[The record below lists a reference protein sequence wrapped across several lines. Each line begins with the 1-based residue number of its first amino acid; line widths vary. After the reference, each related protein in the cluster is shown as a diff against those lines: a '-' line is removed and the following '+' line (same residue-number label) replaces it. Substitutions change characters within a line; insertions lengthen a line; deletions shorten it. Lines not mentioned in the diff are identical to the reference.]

1 MTHYLFLLLFVLM
14 LCLVYLWLF
23 DLPQHFCPRTRRRAA
38 HTLVQRLRHRH
49 ALQAI
54 APSVASPA
62 PSHRMWGLCLYV
74 PGVR

>member
-1 MTHYLFLLLFVLM
+1 MTQYLFLLLCFLM
-14 LCLVYLWLF
+14 LCLMYLWLF
-23 DLPQHFCPRTRRRAA
+23 DLPQHSSLRTRRRSA
-38 HTLVQRLRHRH
+38 HTFVQRLRHRH

-62 PSHRMWGLCLYV
+62 PSHRMWSLCLYV